1 MDILK
6 VAQEWAKDEVF
17 SSKFFILFGIL
28 FLIGALGFWQLG
40 KSAVAKAFIYPTLVC
55 GTLLLIVGIGLLITN
70 LSRMR
75 NFESAYNANSLSFV
89 ESEIT
94 RAEKS
99 IGEYNLV
106 VFKIIP
112 AIIVILAVS
121 LIFIKSP
128 IWKVISITTMA
139 MLIVILIIDTNAS
152 ERIKQYKH
160 VLTESKTQFQQ
171 P

>member
-1 MDILK
+1 
-6 VAQEWAKDEVF
+6 
-17 SSKFFILFGIL
+17 L

-70 LSRMR
+70 LSRMK
-75 NFESAYNANSLSFV
+75 NFESTYNANSLRFI
-89 ESEIT
+89 ESEII

-99 IGEYNLV
+99 IGEYNLD
-106 VFKIIP
+106 VFKIIS
-112 AIIVILAVS
+112 ALIVILAAS

-128 IWKVISITTMA
+128 NWKVIGITTMA

-160 VLTESKTQFQQ
+160 VLTEFKAQFQQ

>member
-1 MDILK
+1 MLNSGPK
-6 VAQEWAKDEVF
+6 MKF
-17 SSKFFILFGIL
+17 SPQNFFILFGVL
-28 FLIGALGFWQLG
+28 FLFGALGFWQLG

-70 LSRMR
+70 LSRMK
-75 NFESAYNANSLSFV
+75 NFESVYNTNSLRFI
-89 ESEIT
+89 ESEII

-106 VFKIIP
+106 VFKIIS
-112 AIIVILAVS
+112 ALIVILAAS
-121 LIFIKSP
+121 LIFIKFP
-128 IWKVISITTMA
+128 NWKVISITTMA

-160 VLTESKTQFQQ
+160 VLTEFKAQFQQ

>member
-1 MDILK
+1 M
-6 VAQEWAKDEVF
+6 
-17 SSKFFILFGIL
+17 

-70 LSRMR
+70 LSRMK
-75 NFESAYNANSLSFV
+75 NFESVYNTNSLRFI
-89 ESEIT
+89 ESEII

-106 VFKIIP
+106 VFKIIS
-112 AIIVILAVS
+112 ALIVILAAS
-121 LIFIKSP
+121 LIFIKSSN
-128 IWKVISITTMA
+128 WKVIGITTMA

-152 ERIKQYKH
+152 ERIKQFKH
-160 VLTESKTQFQQ
+160 VLTESKAQFQQ